1 MVKVYRI
8 RENRITSKPDLLQI
22 KVVAIFQKPPD
33 LSLLSPTQVLAK

>member
-22 KVVAIFQKPPD
+22 KVVATFQKPSD
-33 LSLLSPTQVLAK
+33 LSLLSLAQVLAK